1 MGQLASG
8 KGAQNPAF
16 QQSRSDDFS
25 MMIAYLFLAPIL
37 VQGPVSGEAE
47 AVAPKQE
54 GLRQIAVIPWSFKEG
69 TDTAVQTAKE
79 AISKILQGSNFEVV
93 PWGRTKMFWEE
104 RLGMPVLRET
114 LDAREALPELPSPTA
129 MLKLGKLMGVQY
141 VCAGRA
147 SWHTRSIWVTLGP
160 KTKADCTVD
169 TVIVDVDNAQ
179 VVLDARN
186 VKADSTRK
194 EAGLETAGAL
204 LVTWWIT
211 LPSGGPKTPHQQRAA
226 VLAISDAFKPF
237 VQSSAAQRRKIPEE

>member
-1 MGQLASG
+1 MAMASIFVQDSSPSLNETG
-8 KGAQNPAF
+8 NV
-16 QQSRSDDFS
+16 QQ
-25 MMIAYLFLAPIL
+25 A
-37 VQGPVSGEAE
+37 
-47 AVAPKQE
+47 
-54 GLRQIAVIPWSFKEG
+54 GLRQMAVIPWTFKDG
-69 TDTAVQTAKE
+69 TDTAVQTAKD
-79 AISKILQGSNFEVV
+79 AINQILQGSNFEVV

-104 RLGMPVLRET
+104 RLGMPVIRER
-114 LDAREALPELPSPTA
+114 LDGREALPELPSPSA

-169 TVIVDVDNAQ
+169 TVVVDVENAQ
-179 VVLDARN
+179 VVLDARG

-211 LPSGGPKTPHQQRAA
+211 LPSGGPKTPHQQRSA

-237 VQSSAAQRRKIPEE
+237 VQSSAAQKRKIPVE